1 MFDLFM
7 LCQNKPTAEIQ
18 WHRALQY
25 FVHPGST
32 LPPSVA
38 LTRMTSITKQ
48 DYAASNNNTEQA
60 FYADRFHTWQTAFR
74 DAYFGLRRS
83 ATESTLY
90 VRSSECLLC
99 FYNSSSSTATKSDS
113 VFDICRNY
121 RQQLED
127 QAETKAT
134 GKEETP
140 DQSGRVRLSAVIVQS
155 TARIRKDL
163 HGMNVQ
169 YTVPFDRTTKERETG
184 DLHLLEQELE
194 AMKKNSQAQA
204 AASSRTHQHN
214 VHGPDSLLLFMGHE
228 AVHGLYEFMIN
239 RKRTYRGLLVTRVLV
254 LLTKRWRM
262 FIPLL
267 ALMKQDVPE
276 IFSLRPFSNSSIRS
290 LDVRY
295 AGKMASSDNGAVMYR

>member
-1 MFDLFM
+1 MC
-7 LCQNKPTAEIQ
+7 CQDKPTAEVQ

-25 FVHPGST
+25 FVHPGSA

-38 LTRMTSITKQ
+38 LSRMASLTRQ
-48 DYAASNNNTEQA
+48 DSSASNNNNNTEQA

-83 ATESTLY
+83 ATESTIY

-99 FYNSSSSTATKSDS
+99 FYNSSSPTASKSDS
-113 VFDICRNY
+113 VFDVCRNY
-121 RQQLED
+121 RRQLEE
-127 QAETKAT
+127 QAETQSVDKQ
-134 GKEETP
+134 ETP
-140 DQSGRVRLSAVIVQS
+140 DRSARGRISAVIVQS

-163 HGMNVQ
+163 HSMNVQ
-169 YTVPFDRTTKERETG
+169 YTVPFDRATKERETG

-204 AASSRTHQHN
+204 AASSRTQQHN

-228 AVHGLYEFMIN
+228 SVHGLYEFMIN
-239 RKRTYRGLLVTRVLV
+239 RKRTSRGLLVACSMAKTC
-254 LLTKRWRM
+254 LL
-262 FIPLL
+262 FIIL